1 MECAINGIGERAGN
15 TSIEEVIMAI
25 KTRQDVFEVEVGC
38 DTTQIYETSRLVSQ
52 LTGYPVQYNKAIVG
66 RNAFAHE
73 SGIHQHG
80 VLRARETYEIM
91 DAAMVG
97 QQGGQIVLGKHS
109 GRAGFADALSRMGI
123 ELEDEEFNRAFA
135 RFKEIADRKVEIG
148 EAELRAII
156 EDETQPRPDD
166 MVELVSLHV
175 SGGNDV
181 TPTASVTLRTNGSER
196 TYEGKGDG
204 MVHAS
209 FAAIKQAFDIDE
221 ARLVDYRVVP
231 VTSGADA
238 MAEINVVIRV
248 GDQTFAGRAVNT
260 DVVEGSAF
268 AFVEAMNKAARV
280 RSAPT
285 R

>member
-1 MECAINGIGERAGN
+1 
-15 TSIEEVIMAI
+15 
-25 KTRQDVFEVEVGC
+25 
-38 DTTQIYETSRLVSQ
+38 
-52 LTGYPVQYNKAIVG
+52 
-66 RNAFAHE
+66 
-73 SGIHQHG
+73 
-80 VLRARETYEIM
+80 
-91 DAAMVG
+91 
-97 QQGGQIVLGKHS
+97 
-109 GRAGFADALSRMGI
+109 
-123 ELEDEEFNRAFA
+123 
-135 RFKEIADRKVEIG
+135 
-148 EAELRAII
+148 
-156 EDETQPRPDD
+156 

-181 TPTASVTLRTNGSER
+181 TPTASATLRTNGSER